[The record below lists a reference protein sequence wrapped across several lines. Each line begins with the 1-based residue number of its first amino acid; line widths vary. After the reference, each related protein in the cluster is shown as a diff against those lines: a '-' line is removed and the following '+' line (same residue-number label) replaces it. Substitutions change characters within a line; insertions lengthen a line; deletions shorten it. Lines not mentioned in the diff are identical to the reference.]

1 MKEIP
6 EEKFLMCYNLV
17 TGLFRSFFTNI
28 RNTHTLDTQKSSLQV
43 VLAKPWLPYAAPFI
57 LFLLLTEPA
66 RYFPSLVP
74 HFYIAKTLLVAAA
87 LWFWRHRY
95 ADDFSLGLSFREFVA
110 ATCCGLLVLLI
121 WIVPEG
127 IFYQFAPG
135 DGFNPYTMTESKA
148 GAIAL
153 IAVRLAGAALVVPIM
168 EELFW
173 RSFIMRYL
181 INVDFRSVAMGSF
194 SWLSFLGVAILFGL
208 EHHRIVVGVIAGLLY
223 GLLLLWQKNL
233 RGVTLAH
240 GVTNL
245 GLGVYVVTTGNWAF
259 W

>member
-1 MKEIP
+1 M
-6 EEKFLMCYNLV
+6 
-17 TGLFRSFFTNI
+17 
-28 RNTHTLDTQKSSLQV
+28 DTQKNGLKT
-43 VLAKPWLPYAAPFI
+43 LLEKPWLPYVTPFV

-66 RYFPSLVP
+66 RYFPALVP
-74 HFYIAKTLLVAAA
+74 FLYIAKTVLVAVV
-87 LWFWRHRY
+87 LWYWRDHY
-95 ADDFSLGLSFREFVA
+95 IEDFVEGLSLTEFLA
-110 ATCCGLLVLLI
+110 AISCGLLVLFL

-135 DGFNPYTMTESKA
+135 EGFNPYIMTDSKPA
-148 GAIAL
+148 AIGL

-173 RSFIMRYL
+173 RSFLMRYL
-181 INVDFRSVAMGSF
+181 IDVDFRKVAVGSF

-208 EHHRIVVGVIAGLLY
+208 EHHRIVVGIIAGVFY
-223 GLLLLWQKNL
+223 GLLLIWQKKL

-240 GVTNL
+240 AVTNL
-245 GLGVYVVTTGNWAF
+245 GLGVYVLMTGNWAF